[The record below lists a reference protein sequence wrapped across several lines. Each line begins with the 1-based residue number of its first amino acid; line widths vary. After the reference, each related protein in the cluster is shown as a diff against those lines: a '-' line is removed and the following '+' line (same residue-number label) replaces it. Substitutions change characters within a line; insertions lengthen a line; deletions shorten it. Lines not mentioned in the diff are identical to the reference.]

1 MVVFFIKFILNK
13 VDIISSD
20 VFSINGGYIVMH
32 KIEVDF
38 IERIYILWRKN
49 GINAFSDTD
58 VIIYC

>member
-1 MVVFFIKFILNK
+1 
-13 VDIISSD
+13 
-20 VFSINGGYIVMH
+20 MH